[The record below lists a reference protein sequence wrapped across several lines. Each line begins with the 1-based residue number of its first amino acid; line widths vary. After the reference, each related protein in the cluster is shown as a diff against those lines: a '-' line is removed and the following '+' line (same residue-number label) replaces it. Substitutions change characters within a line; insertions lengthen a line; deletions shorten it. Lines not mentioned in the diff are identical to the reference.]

1 MKELV
6 VISGKGGT
14 GKTSIVASFAAL
26 AGKSILADC
35 DVDAADLHLILSPS
49 LLERETFRSGCKPEV
64 DRSLCTDCGRCRDLC
79 RFSAIAAPMAIDRL
93 NCESCGVC
101 ADHCPQGAI
110 TMEENTCGE
119 VFLSSTRFGVMVH
132 AALGIAEENTGRLVT
147 RVRRLARE
155 RAEALGSPL
164 IIADG
169 SPGIGCPV
177 IASIVDTSLALIVSE
192 PTVSGIHDTMRVI
205 SLARHF
211 KVRTAV
217 VINKYDLNS
226 AITAALAA
234 MCRENQVP
242 CIGEIPFDSSFTG
255 AMIQGKS
262 VVEYQDS
269 GASGALKRLWGAVT
283 DILGEESAAAS

>member
-14 GKTSIVASFAAL
+14 GKTSMVASFAAL
-26 AGKSILADC
+26 AGNSVLADC

-49 LLERETFRSGCKPEV
+49 LLEKEIFRSGYRPEV
-64 DRSLCTDCGRCRDLC
+64 NRELCTECGRCRELC
-79 RFSAIAAPMAIDRL
+79 RFGAIAAPMTIDRL
-93 NCESCGVC
+93 NCEGCGVC
-101 ADHCPQGAI
+101 ADHCPHGAI
-110 TMEENTCGE
+110 AMVENTCGD
-119 VFLSSTRFGVMVH
+119 VFVSSTRFGVMVH
-132 AALGIAEENTGRLVT
+132 AALGIAEENSGRLVT

-155 RAEALGSPL
+155 RAEALGAPL
-164 IIADG
+164 VIADG

-205 SLARHF
+205 SLAKHF
-211 KVRTAV
+211 KVRAAV
-217 VINKYDLNS
+217 VVNKCDLNS
-226 AITAALAA
+226 AIAAALAA

-242 CIGEIPFDSSFTG
+242 CIGEIPFDSSFTD

-262 VVEYQDS
+262 VVEYQDGGVS
-269 GASGALKRLWGAVT
+269 LALKNLWISITGM
-283 DILGEESAAAS
+283 LGEGSAAAS